1 MVILGQENFLDKQ
14 NKNSVLTESHS
25 LKNIYIHPNYNP
37 RALYIDDIALLEVQ
51 SDIKFNEVRLPI
63 CLPQTSLEEYSGDIG
78 VVLGEPLNSCMNIYF
93 SLFDNFVSNGIKTIF
108 DFKRMG

>member
-93 SLFDNFVSNGIKTIF
+93 SLFLP
-108 DFKRMG
+108 